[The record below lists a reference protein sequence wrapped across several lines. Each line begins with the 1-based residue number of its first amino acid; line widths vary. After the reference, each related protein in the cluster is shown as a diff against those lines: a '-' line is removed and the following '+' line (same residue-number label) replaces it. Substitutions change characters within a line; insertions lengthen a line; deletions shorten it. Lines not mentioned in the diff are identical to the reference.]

1 MAVITISRQ
10 FGAGGDE
17 LARRLVKRLDYRYV
31 SHEILKKV
39 ADRGG
44 VTVTGAAAAEKS
56 AGSWIMGLVDRI
68 LPREKIDAW
77 LKTDS
82 GLMDGHDYIAL
93 VTEVITETAREGNT
107 LILGRGG
114 QHILRDTT
122 GVYHVLLVA
131 DREFRLK
138 QAREFYQITDKE
150 AEAEIKA
157 RDRRRD
163 SYLRAFVDVDPN
175 DPLLYHL
182 TINTGRTGLDK
193 AERLIL
199 DLIAD

>member
-17 LARRLVKRLDYRYV
+17 LARRLVKKLDYRYV
-31 SHEILKKV
+31 SQEVLKKV
-39 ADRGG
+39 AARGG
-44 VTVTGAAAAEKS
+44 VTVTGAAAAEKA

-93 VTEVITETAREGNT
+93 VTEVITEIGREGDA

-114 QHILRDTT
+114 QHILQDMP

-131 DREFRLK
+131 DREFRMK
-138 QAREFYQITDKE
+138 RAREYYQITDKE
-150 AEAEIKA
+150 ADADLKA

-163 SYLRAFVDVDPN
+163 SYLRAFADVDPN

-182 TINTGRTGLDK
+182 TINTGRIGLDK
-193 AERLIL
+193 AEGLIL
-199 DLIAD
+199 DLIEA